1 MSISYS
7 KLKKIAYFCL
17 LLPSLI
23 FVIGFLK
30 WYIALPVTL
39 ALGAAYFFVVKDTNK
54 EVLEFEEKTIKISC
68 KHFFVLVG
76 IVILWCWIS
85 GIGNFYYQSADWFA
99 RNAIFRDLIRFDWP
113 VIYSA
118 KNSALVYYIGYWLPA
133 ALIGKA
139 FYGMTADLDVAWTI
153 SNMALLL
160 WTAICLT
167 VIILMVLM
175 FTSANTP
182 KKIWVALAIFI
193 GFSGL
198 DFVGSL
204 VRHYVWG
211 SPWVNHIEWWSR
223 FQFSSIITCMG
234 WVFNQSV
241 LSWLAVICFM
251 SEKKLRNYAL
261 IIVLA
266 LSSAPLPCVGL
277 AIYMAGVGI
286 VKLIQ
291 SLKEKA
297 FKIFCKDVF
306 TPQNIIAVVTL
317 LPIYFFYYKTN
328 LAVNVGQM
336 EDETVKL
343 YRDWFST
350 GIMIALVVIS
360 AIIGLILLIKKKSF
374 FEAFFFSGLVLG
386 MLIWSF
392 FNLNLARAYLAF
404 ILLEGG
410 LYLFFI
416 WRANRR
422 EPLFYLTWIV
432 MAICPLITVGTSVDF
447 CMRASIPAVFI
458 LMVLCIKYLFDNSDV
473 FEQKKINLR
482 KITVCLLVVAL
493 VIGSFTG
500 IREIIRG
507 IDTIRAE
514 GHIAVLNDWAYS
526 MNRFFVGELEG
537 TDRNFI
543 ASDYSRTF
551 FFRYLAK

>member
-17 LLPSLI
+17 LLPSI
-23 FVIGFLK
+23 VFVIGFLK
-30 WYIALPVTL
+30 WYIALPVAA
-39 ALGAAYFFVVKDTNK
+39 ALVAAYFFVLKDAKK
-54 EVLEFEEKTIKISC
+54 EAEEYEENVISLSRRQ
-68 KHFFVLVG
+68 FFILVG
-76 IVILWCWIS
+76 VVMLWCWIS
-85 GIGNFYYQSADWFA
+85 GIGNLYYQSADWFA
-99 RNAIFRDLIRFDWP
+99 RNAIFRDLIRFEWP
-113 VIYSA
+113 IIYSA
-118 KNSALVYYIGYWLPA
+118 KNAALVYYIGYWLPA

-139 FYGMTADLDVAWTI
+139 FYGIFADLDVAWVAG
-153 SNMALLL
+153 NLALFL
-160 WTAICLT
+160 WTALCLT
-167 VIILMVLM
+167 VIILIV
-175 FTSANTP
+175 FAFVNANSA
-182 KKIWVALAIFI
+182 KKIWIALAIFM

-198 DFVGSL
+198 DFVGT
-204 VRHYVWG
+204 VIGHYTWG
-211 SPWVNHIEWWSR
+211 YPWVNHIEWWSR
-223 FQFSSIITCMG
+223 FQFSSMITCMG

-241 LSWLAVICFM
+241 LSWLAVACFI

-277 AIYMAGVGI
+277 AIYMVGVGI
-286 VKLIQ
+286 IKLVQ
-291 SLKEKA
+291 AVREKQVKA
-297 FKIFCKDVF
+297 FMLNVF
-306 TPQNIIAVVTL
+306 TPQNIIAIVTL

-336 EDETVKL
+336 GGETVRI
-343 YRDWFST
+343 YRDWLST
-350 GIMIALVVIS
+350 SIIIALVVVS
-360 AIIGLILLIKKKSF
+360 AVIGIVLAVKKKRCF
-374 FEAFFFSGLVLG
+374 DAFFFSGLMAGLLV
-386 MLIWSF
+386 WSI
-392 FNLNLARAYLAF
+392 FNLNLGRAYLAF
-404 ILLEGG
+404 LLLEGG

-416 WRANRR
+416 WRSNRK

-432 MAICPLITVGTSVDF
+432 MAICPLVTVGTSVDF
-447 CMRASIPAVFI
+447 CMRGSIPAVFI

-473 FEQKKINLR
+473 IKEKKFNWR
-482 KITVCLLVVAL
+482 TVTVCLLVVAL
-493 VIGSFTG
+493 VLGSFTG

-526 MNRFFVGELEG
+526 MNKFFVGELEG